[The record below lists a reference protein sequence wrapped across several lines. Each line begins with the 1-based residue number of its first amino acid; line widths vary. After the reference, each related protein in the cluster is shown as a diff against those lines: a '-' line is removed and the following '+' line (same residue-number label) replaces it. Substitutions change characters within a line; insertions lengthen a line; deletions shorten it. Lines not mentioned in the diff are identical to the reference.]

1 MSFYI
6 KYVQETRYKI
16 SIYEVVS
23 TETHQMHLFWEVRGS
38 RGERGGERTDK
49 EFAAAMDEATIVDG
63 AAGSA
68 GAAAAAAAA
77 VVVYIVNN
85 ARIIVISSVC
95 FVFLF

>member
-1 MSFYI
+1 M
-6 KYVQETRYKI
+6 
-16 SIYEVVS
+16 
-23 TETHQMHLFWEVRGS
+23 RGE

-95 FVFLF
+95 FVFLFLSSLLWSAFVTVRT